1 MKLYQKSII
10 STVSV
15 FGLFITIGATST
27 KAVALSSDPQ
37 FNFSYSG
44 VTSSGNTITAS
55 GNLTTGAYDPATNAY
70 PITGIVGTR
79 NGDTIDSLIPP
90 GGYANDNSLI
100 AGSPVLDA
108 GGFSYSAG
116 GQDYNVYFNI
126 NQYDELSNSD
136 FFRVNFSV
144 TPQPIPAAT
153 AVPEPSMLGG
163 ILSVGVLAGGILL
176 RRLNMNVS
184 SS

>member
-15 FGLFITIGATST
+15 FGLFLTIGATST

-44 VTSSGNTITAS
+44 VTSNNTITAS
-55 GNLTTGAYDPATNAY
+55 GNLTTGAYDSATNAY

-79 NGDTIDSLIPP
+79 NGVTIDSLVPP
-90 GGYANDNSLI
+90 GGYLNTNRLI
-100 AGSPVLDA
+100 AGSPVLDS

-153 AVPEPSMLGG
+153 AVPEPSMLGS
-163 ILSVGVLAGGILL
+163 ILSVGVLAGGVLL
-176 RRLNMNVS
+176 KRRLNMNVS